1 MSYTYHQYTLICTIL
16 VYSGLHFSD
25 DFMSSQF
32 YHSVQSLSHIQF
44 FVTPWTAAYQ
54 ASLSITNSWSLLK
67 LMSIESVKPSNCLIL
82 CHPLLLLPSIFHRIR
97 VFSNESALCIR
108 WPKYW
113 SFSFGLS
120 PSSEYSGLVFFRIDG
135 FDLIVVQGT
144 PNSLVQPQSSKAS
157 ILQLW
162 AFLMVQLSYLYVTTG
177 KTIALIVWTFVNT
190 ITFSII
196 SFQSQP
202 HPQCSLGFFSLGLAS
217 ASQPED
223 LCTCF
228 PLLLDA
234 LLAHFQWL
242 LHLIIQASARIL
254 SFPGSQFTWAVLLR
268 WSPPGP
274 RK

>member
-1 MSYTYHQYTLICTIL
+1 MFRESQIMSPLCQLLLLWPVKPYRSSPWLLSYCSVANLCRTLC
-16 VYSGLHFSD
+16 D
-25 DFMSSQF
+25 PMSCRLPCP
-32 YHSVQSLSHIQF
+32 SLF
-44 FVTPWTAAYQ
+44 PWVC
-54 ASLSITNSWSLLK
+54 SNSCPV
-67 LMSIESVKPSNCLIL
+67 ESVMLSSCLIL
-82 CHPLLLLPSIFHRIR
+82 CCSLLLLPSIFPSIR
-97 VFSNESALCIR
+97 VFSSKLALCLR

-113 SFSFGLS
+113 SFSFGLG
-120 PSSEYSGLVFFRIDG
+120 PSNEYSGLVFFRIDG

-144 PNSLVQPQSSKAS
+144 PNSLLQHRSSKALV
-157 ILQLW
+157 LQLS
-162 AFLMVQLSYLYVTTG
+162 AFFTVQLSHLYMTTG
-177 KTIALIVWTFVNT
+177 RTIALTGWTFVNK

-202 HPQCSLGFFSLGLAS
+202 YPQCSRCFFSLRLAN
-217 ASQPED
+217 ASRPED

-242 LHLIIQASARIL
+242 LQLIIQASAQIL